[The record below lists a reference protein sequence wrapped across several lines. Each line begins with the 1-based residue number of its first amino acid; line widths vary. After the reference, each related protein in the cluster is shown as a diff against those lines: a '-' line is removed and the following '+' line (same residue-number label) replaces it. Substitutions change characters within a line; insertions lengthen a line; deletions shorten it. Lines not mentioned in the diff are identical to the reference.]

1 MWTVLHVLIEPGGR
15 RGRGVEEHAAVGPGR
30 DPREVGPPGERWLR
44 RYSAKCCK
52 HRGHL
57 AGPRNGGV
65 QIPVYL
71 APLQPQ
77 KHGSDSK
84 LTCGTALNTLTSGH
98 VERRDCSPMRC

>member
-1 MWTVLHVLIEPGGR
+1 VLCVLIEPRGG
-15 RGRGVEEHAAVGPGR
+15 RGRGVEEHTTMCPGR
-30 DPREVGPPGERWLR
+30 DPREVGLPGERRLR

-52 HRGHL
+52 RGGHL

-77 KHGSDSK
+77 KHGSDSE
-84 LTCGTALNTLTSGH
+84 LTCRT
-98 VERRDCSPMRC
+98 DFK